1 MNDQFEERERSQRP
15 MKAQSQDEIKATWER
30 RNQLMRT
37 PVYNIDQPGLHN
49 TNIHD
54 PEIQH
59 EGPRSNPYG
68 RQKGP
73 TPEQI
78 KTEIQ
83 KRLKN
88 GTASSQL
95 MEINAPEIVKDNVSQ
110 ESLKAIDKEMQEYRE
125 FIAWKNRR
133 VLNDADNNTDTS
145 GFIEISPDDDDGVLK
160 KYISEDE
167 FIISPDVLETLEVE
181 EPKIEGNWTSYVQ
194 KCINQGK
201 VTFEE
206 MEILQ
211 ETWEKKIN
219 RKDLEKY
226 LKHDGWR
233 KAMEVLG
240 TTYVREDNCSDK

>member
-15 MKAQSQDEIKATWER
+15 IKAQSQDEIKATWKR

-54 PEIQH
+54 PEVQH
-59 EGPRSNPYG
+59 EGPRTNQYG

-110 ESLKAIDKEMQEYRE
+110 ESLKAIDRRC
-125 FIAWKNRR
+125 KN
-133 VLNDADNNTDTS
+133 
-145 GFIEISPDDDDGVLK
+145 IENL
-160 KYISEDE
+160 
-167 FIISPDVLETLEVE
+167 
-181 EPKIEGNWTSYVQ
+181 
-194 KCINQGK
+194 
-201 VTFEE
+201 
-206 MEILQ
+206 
-211 ETWEKKIN
+211 
-219 RKDLEKY
+219 
-226 LKHDGWR
+226 
-233 KAMEVLG
+233 
-240 TTYVREDNCSDK
+240 

>member
-15 MKAQSQDEIKATWER
+15 MKAQSQDEIKAAWKR

-125 FIAWKNRR
+125 FIAWKKSKQHA
-133 VLNDADNNTDTS
+133 LSDADNNTD
-145 GFIEISPDDDDGVLK
+145 DDGD
-160 KYISEDE
+160 IE
-167 FIISPDVLETLEVE
+167 ISPDVLETLEVE

-233 KAMEVLG
+233 KVMEVMG